1 MKTKYFNWIYKQ
13 LVSPKGRSYKK
24 LFKHLHS
31 IEFKY
36 IIEMDENRAA
46 DGVNLRY
53 RFLYAKGLDS
63 NLMDYTEPCTVLEM
77 LTALAIRCDETM
89 GNWGANDGAKQ
100 WFWEML
106 NNLNLGLMTDDVYDE
121 QYIDEVIFAF
131 MNRQYQ
137 PDGVGNIFIVPYCE
151 QDLRTVEIWY
161 QMCWYLNTLLGLQ
174 RR

>member
-1 MKTKYFNWIYKQ
+1 
-13 LVSPKGRSYKK
+13 
-24 LFKHLHS
+24 
-31 IEFKY
+31 
-36 IIEMDENRAA
+36 
-46 DGVNLRY
+46 
-53 RFLYAKGLDS
+53 
-63 NLMDYTEPCTVLEM
+63 
-77 LTALAIRCDETM
+77 M